1 MADATAYPPR
11 CRSTMGRI
19 AARREACRPA
29 RKLDDPRLWKWVFE
43 KIPEGYTPEQVARG
57 IVETLQDLPAS

>member
-1 MADATAYPPR
+1 
-11 CRSTMGRI
+11 MGRI

-43 KIPEGYTPEQVARG
+43 KIPEGYTPEHAARG